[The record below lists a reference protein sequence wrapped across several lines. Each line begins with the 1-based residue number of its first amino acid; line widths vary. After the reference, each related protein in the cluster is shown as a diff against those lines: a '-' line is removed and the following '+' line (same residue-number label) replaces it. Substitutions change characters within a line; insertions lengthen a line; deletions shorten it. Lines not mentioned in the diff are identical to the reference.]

1 MNTKLIRALALSAL
15 CTIAHSTG
23 AMAQLDFTTYRFGD
37 SVVTTITGI
46 RGDNMTGNFTTGS
59 GGNTGGLLFGLSSGA
74 IVSSNI
80 APFPTATPNQSNYPG
95 AISSTPYGPSFG
107 SSTGILRVAGS
118 YKTTASSPYDLGYL
132 FDAAAAPGSQL
143 TTLLYPSAPGD
154 TTLFTIAHSNFG
166 DQLVGNYDTRLATG
180 NAFIYNIS
188 TGTYTTNN
196 KPGALSTTAYGVYGN
211 RIAGGYANTPTDL
224 HGYIYNQATH
234 LFTTYDAPG
243 ATVTHFEGITSG
255 GASNTYNLVADSV
268 DSGGGAHAWAV
279 HIDSSGVATW
289 TEIAVPGASVTSANS
304 IYGNE
309 AIGVYVLNGV
319 TYAYTTTIPGLYT
332 PVTNSANLSFT
343 APGALGIASNSG
355 VASTTSGDD
364 VVNTGTVTMT
374 GANSI
379 GISGGTYAVVTNAGT
394 IGVSGAGSTAVQMT
408 STYGS
413 LLNSGT
419 LRAAPGGFAI
429 QTDGTAVGTLVVNTG
444 VIDGQVAIS
453 AGALARFENSGW
465 MGISTA
471 GAGTQQAISGTY
483 AQTAAGTLS
492 LRVSPTTSDSLL
504 VTGVAR
510 LAGTVQAVFQSG
522 TQFAKSYT
530 ILTATGGLTG
540 TFGQLTTLNLPA
552 FFAGNLTYTG
562 TDVSLNVQA
571 ASGSL
576 PGLGS
581 NQQTVGRVLD
591 TAFNSG
597 PGLNQMSGLYSVT
610 AAQLPGVLTTLSGSS
625 ASVGQSVTLS
635 AGSQFA
641 SFLTTRADTRATQQA
656 DAGRGDAEVAEA
668 CDVSVAC
675 DMEHRWS
682 AWASGFGGAQW
693 INADSKT
700 GAAGGQQ
707 SIAGGAFGS
716 DYRAGT
722 DTYIGFAGGVSSL
735 NYSVPNSGATGQATG
750 GHFGI
755 YGLHGWD
762 TLYVSGSLTYSRFDG
777 TATRSIVGIGPTETE
792 KSSSISHQL
801 ASHLEVGRSFDTGGA
816 KVTPFFAIE
825 PAQLWQPGVTETS
838 VTLNGT
844 PGVFGLT
851 YQPQSTTSLPT
862 VLGAQVDGETQLNA
876 RMLKGWVRLAWVHEL
891 LTARSVSAGFN
902 TLPGS
907 NFTVDGATAASD
919 ALRLNFGG
927 SYAVA
932 AQVSLFAN
940 GSAEFSDRGQSIG
953 GTAGVRMTW

>member
-1 MNTKLIRALALSAL
+1 MNQNLIRAFAALSSVF
-15 CTIAHSTG
+15 TIAHSTS
-23 AMAQLDFTTYRFGD
+23 AMAQLDFTTYEFGN

-74 IVSSNI
+74 IVPGNI
-80 APFPTATPNQSNYPG
+80 APFPTATANQSNYPG

-107 SSTGILRVAGS
+107 SSTGILRVGGS
-118 YKTTASSPYDLGYL
+118 YKTTASSPNDLGYL
-132 FDAAAAPGSQL
+132 FDAAGAPGQQL
-143 TTLLYPSAPGD
+143 TTLIFPSLGGD
-154 TTLFTIAHSNFG
+154 TTLNTLAHSNFG
-166 DQLVGNYDTRLATG
+166 NQVVGNYDTMLATG
-180 NAFIYNIS
+180 NAFIYDI
-188 TGTYTTNN
+188 TAGTFTTNN

-211 RIAGGYANTPTDL
+211 RIAGGYADSPTTL
-224 HGYIYNQATH
+224 RGYIYNQDTLA
-234 LFTTYDAPG
+234 FTTYNAPG
-243 ATVTHFEGITSG
+243 GTLVTHFEGITSG
-255 GASNTYNLVADSV
+255 GQANTYNLVADSV
-268 DSGGGAHAWAV
+268 DLGGHPHAWAV
-279 HIDSSGVATW
+279 HVDSSGVATW

-309 AIGVYVLNGV
+309 AIGVYVLNGI
-319 TYAYTTTIPGLYT
+319 TYAYTTTIPGIYN
-332 PVTNSANLSFT
+332 PVTNSASLSFT
-343 APGALGIASNSG
+343 AASALGI
-355 VASTTSGDD
+355 TSANGDD
-364 VVNTGTVTMT
+364 VVNSGSISMT
-374 GANSI
+374 GANSV
-379 GISGGTYAVVTNAGT
+379 GISGGTYAVVTNTGT
-394 IGVSGAGSTAVQMT
+394 INVSGAGSTAVQMT

-413 LLNSGT
+413 LLNAGT

-429 QTDGTAVGTLVVNTG
+429 QTDGSAVGTLVVNTG
-444 VIDGQVAIS
+444 VIDGQVAIA
-453 AGALARFENSGW
+453 AGATARFENSGW

-471 GAGTQQAISGTY
+471 GAGTQQTISGTY

-492 LRVSPTTSDSLL
+492 LRVSPTTSDSLF

-510 LAGTVQAVFQSG
+510 LAGAVEAVFQPG
-522 TQFAKSYT
+522 TKFAKSYT

-540 TFGQLTTLNLPA
+540 TFGQLTTPNLPA
-552 FFAGNLTYTG
+552 FFAGNLTYSG
-562 TDVSLNVQA
+562 TNVSLNVQA

-581 NQQTVGRVLD
+581 NQQAVGRVLD

-597 PGLNQMSGLYSVT
+597 PGLDQMSALYSVT

-625 ASVGQSVTLS
+625 ASVGQSAALS

-641 SFLTTRADTRATQQA
+641 SFLTSRADTRAAQQA
-656 DAGRGDAEVAEA
+656 DAGRSGGEQAEA
-668 CDVSVAC
+668 CDAPVSC
-675 DMEHRWS
+675 DVEHRWS

-693 INADSKT
+693 TNADSKT
-700 GAAGGQQ
+700 GAAAAQQ
-707 SIAGGAFGS
+707 TIAGGAFGS
-716 DYRAGT
+716 DYRAGA

-735 NYSVPNSGATGQATG
+735 SYSVPNNGATGQATG

-755 YGLHGWD
+755 YGLHAWD
-762 TLYVSGSLTYSRFDG
+762 TIYVSGSLTYSRFDG
-777 TATRSIVGIGPTETE
+777 TATRSIAGIGPSETE
-792 KSSSISHQL
+792 RSSSVSHQL
-801 ASHLEVGRSFDTGGA
+801 ASHIEIGRSFDTGGA

-838 VTLNGT
+838 VTANGT

-851 YQPQSTTSLPT
+851 YQPQGTTSLPT
-862 VLGAQVDGETQLNA
+862 VLGAQVDGQTELNA

-891 LTARSVSAGFN
+891 LANRTVTAGFN
-902 TLPGS
+902 TLPGN

-919 ALRLNFGG
+919 AMRLNFGG

-940 GSAEFSDRGQSIG
+940 GTAEISDRGQSIG
-953 GTAGVRMTW
+953 GTAGVRLIW